1 MIGAIIGDTVG
12 SVYEFH
18 NIRTKD
24 FNILNERARFTD
36 DTVCTIAF
44 MDYFLHA
51 ENYDEKTATEYLH
64 KWTRKYSHRG
74 YGGRFLM
81 WVLSDNPKPY
91 NSFGN
96 GSAMRI
102 SSVAWVAKDLD
113 ELKKL
118 SDTVTSITHNH
129 PEGMKGALVIATC
142 IFMARN
148 GATKEE
154 IKEYAIKQY
163 PEIGFY
169 DYEMLRE
176 NYDFDETCPGSVP
189 EAIYCFLIS
198 KDFEDCLRTTISIGG
213 DCDTTAAMS
222 CAIAE
227 AFYKD
232 IPEQLVDHVFGK
244 LSEEMKNVIIKFKE
258 KYGGQ

>member
-12 SVYEFH
+12 SVYEFN

-24 FNILNERARFTD
+24 FNTLDKRAKFTD

-51 ENYDEKTATEYLH
+51 EKRDEKTATEYLH
-64 KWTRKYSHRG
+64 KWTNKYPDAG
-74 YGGRFLM
+74 YGGRFWI
-81 WVLSDNPKPY
+81 WVHSDNPKPY

-118 SDTVTSITHNH
+118 SDTVTGITHNH

-176 NYDFDETCPGSVP
+176 NYDFSETCQDSVP

-227 AFYKD
+227 AYYKD
-232 IPEQLVDHVFGK
+232 IPSPLVDHVYKK
-244 LSEEMKNVIIKFKE
+244 LTKEMQMIVDEFTDKFCK
-258 KYGGQ
+258 

>member
-51 ENYDEKTATEYLH
+51 EKYDEKTATEYLH
-64 KWTRKYSHRG
+64 KWTRKYPHRG
-74 YGGRFLM
+74 YGGKFLM

-129 PEGMKGALVIATC
+129 QEGMKGALVIATC

-176 NYDFDETCPGSVP
+176 NYGFDE
-189 EAIYCFLIS
+189 ILFLN
-198 KDFEDCLRTTISIGG
+198 F
-213 DCDTTAAMS
+213 
-222 CAIAE
+222 
-227 AFYKD
+227 
-232 IPEQLVDHVFGK
+232 
-244 LSEEMKNVIIKFKE
+244 
-258 KYGGQ
+258 